1 MAISVSRSAYALL
14 LGFTITVSAT
24 AADLWQ
30 SSPLGKKTVV
40 NSFASSGTG
49 GGGCHE
55 GQYMVGFEIRSGTL
69 VDAISAECATLGPNG
84 EHRNL
89 SQTNILGNLDGG
101 SPRLSRC
108 PSGQV
113 MTAVRARAGEFI
125 DQVSFACRSWNAT
138 QGLHGS
144 LRWLP
149 KHGGSGGQPVGP
161 IECPDGKAMMRL
173 TGEAGSY
180 ISRFWVTCK
189 TLPPTQPATTMS
201 AQSTLNPQG
210 RPASSS
216 PTSKAASIPQGIKPA
231 SALPQS
237 AASIANAP
245 ILKTLR
251 SKPVAGGGAEVT
263 IDGEHFMTN
272 QRGRQTN
279 QITRVEIAGQS
290 VPYRVIS
297 PTRIAATVPQHVYTK
312 LDKRRVPIV
321 ITSGGKRVS
330 KQLPL
335 R

>member
-1 MAISVSRSAYALL
+1 MAVFVSRSASVLL
-14 LGFTITVSAT
+14 LGLAMTVSAT

-30 SSPLGKKTVV
+30 SSQIVNKTFL
-40 NSFASSGTG
+40 NSAASDGIG
-49 GGGCHE
+49 GGGCRE
-55 GQYMVGFEIRSGTL
+55 GQYIVGFEVRSGTL

-84 EHRNL
+84 EHRNI
-89 SQTNILGNLDGG
+89 SQTRTLGNTGGG

-113 MTAVRARAGEFI
+113 MTAVRARAGQFI

-138 QGLHGS
+138 QGLHGP
-144 LRWLP
+144 LRWQA
-149 KHGGSGGQPVGP
+149 KHGGSGGEPAGP
-161 IECPDGKAMMRL
+161 IECPDNKAMIRL
-173 TGEAGSY
+173 TGEAGSV

-201 AQSTLNPQG
+201 AQGSLDPQE

-216 PTSKAASIPQGIKPA
+216 PTSRPASIPQGITPA
-231 SALPQS
+231 TALPQS
-237 AASIANAP
+237 AAPIVNAP
-245 ILKTLR
+245 ILKTLS
-251 SKPVAGGGAEVT
+251 SKPVAGGVEIM

-272 QRGRQTN
+272 ERGRQTN
-279 QITRVEIAGQS
+279 QVTRVEIGGQS
-290 VPYRVIS
+290 VPYRVVS

-312 LDKRRVPIV
+312 LDRQRVPIV
-321 ITSGGKRVS
+321 VTSGGQRVS